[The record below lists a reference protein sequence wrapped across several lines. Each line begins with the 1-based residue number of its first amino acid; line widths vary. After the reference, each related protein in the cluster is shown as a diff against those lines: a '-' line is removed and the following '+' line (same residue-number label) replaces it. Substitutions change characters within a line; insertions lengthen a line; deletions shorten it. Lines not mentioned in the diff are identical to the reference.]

1 MMLYIPII
9 RNPIIISCVHTYRY
23 RKRLSYHVATTSLC
37 HPGCPTLVHAIAG
50 YHLRPG
56 GEGPHPMNWHWLLQI
71 GSNGVRFIVL
81 SWFVRLSTQ
90 FWRKFDFTFRGKRRT
105 GGEKALMAVLW
116 KALKKRI
123 AGIIQYRK
131 EFTSKFQ
138 LSSHPQMRFC
148 LEIKFLPICPQRNLT
163 PETHYTWK
171 AWLQGKSHSR
181 NSVRGKRRTPRLN
194 SRFKPFRCW
203 VPLS

>member
-23 RKRLSYHVATTSLC
+23 RKRLPYHVATTSLC

-56 GEGPHPMNWHWLLQI
+56 GEGPHPMNWHWLVQI

-116 KALKKRI
+116 KALKKRK

-138 LSSHPQMRFC
+138 ISSHPQN
-148 LEIKFLPICPQRNLT
+148 EILFRDQVSTNLAAKKPCSWDPLPM
-163 PETHYTWK
+163 
-171 AWLQGKSHSR
+171 KSVTSR
-181 NSVRGKRRTPRLN
+181 QIP
-194 SRFKPFRCW
+194 FKELC
-203 VPLS
+203 